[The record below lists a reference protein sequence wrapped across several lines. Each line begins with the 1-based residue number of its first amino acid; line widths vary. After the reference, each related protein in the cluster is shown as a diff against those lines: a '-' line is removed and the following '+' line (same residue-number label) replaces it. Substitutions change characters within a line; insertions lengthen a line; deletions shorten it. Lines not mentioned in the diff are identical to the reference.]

1 MLRTILVPL
10 DGSQLSEQALPIAG
24 PLAATMGARLLLVRA
39 AWVPHL
45 ADLSPEDAEIHSI
58 EVAEDY
64 LAAVKARLEADGLVV
79 DTAIPFAPAGE
90 GILIEID
97 LHRPDLVVMSTH
109 GRSGISRLLFG
120 SVAEAVAARSPAP
133 VLLVR
138 VARAELPIQPI
149 KPQPTILVPVD
160 GSAFA
165 ETALSS
171 AKELALALDGELVLM
186 RVVVPP
192 PQWVDPMVVLPYPNA
207 EATTREGIDAQT
219 YLANLVAQLQAEGIR
234 ARGVV
239 QFGRAAD
246 TILRECQACE
256 ADLIVMTT
264 HARTGWNRAVF
275 GSVAMGIL
283 YHTDRPLLLV
293 HPKAERAG
301 AAQEHAQDPPFL
313 IHA

>member
-10 DGSQLSEQALPIAG
+10 DGSPLSEQALPIAG
-24 PLAATMGARLLLVRA
+24 PLAAPTGARLLLVRA

-45 ADLSPEDAEIHSI
+45 ADLSPQDAEIHSI
-58 EVAEDY
+58 QVAEEY
-64 LAAVKARLEADGLVV
+64 LATIKTRLEADGLVV

-97 LHRPDLVVMSTH
+97 LHYPDLVVMSTH

-120 SVAEAVAARSPAP
+120 SVAETVVARSSAP

-149 KPQPTILVPVD
+149 KPQPAILVPLD

-165 ETALSS
+165 EAALVH
-171 AKELALALDGELVLM
+171 ARELALALGGELVLM
-186 RVVVPP
+186 RAVVPP
-192 PQWVDPMVVLPYPNA
+192 PQWVDPMVVLPYPTE
-207 EATTREGIDAQT
+207 EAVTREDIEAKT
-219 YLANLVAQLQAEGIR
+219 YLTDLVTQLHTEGIR

-239 QFGRAAD
+239 QIGRATD
-246 TILRECQACE
+246 SILHECEACE
-256 ADLIVMTT
+256 ADLIIMTT

-283 YHTDRPLLLV
+283 YHTDRPILLV
-293 HPKAERAG
+293 NPKAERAG
-301 AAQEHAQDPPFL
+301 EAEKPVKDPPLL
-313 IHA
+313 IHT

>member
-109 GRSGISRLLFG
+109 GRSGISRLRRANMPRIISSDG
-120 SVAEAVAARSPAP
+120 SCSKSREP
-133 VLLVR
+133 VSR
-138 VARAELPIQPI
+138 ARASRVRSSSVGPRPPVISTI
-149 KPQPTILVPVD
+149 SARATAVRRAPTLA
-160 GSAFA
+160 SR
-165 ETALSS
+165 SS
-171 AKELALALDGELVLM
+171 AI
-186 RVVVPP
+186 VV
-192 PQWVDPMVVLPYPNA
+192 
-207 EATTREGIDAQT
+207 
-219 YLANLVAQLQAEGIR
+219 
-234 ARGVV
+234 
-239 QFGRAAD
+239 
-246 TILRECQACE
+246 
-256 ADLIVMTT
+256 
-264 HARTGWNRAVF
+264 
-275 GSVAMGIL
+275 
-283 YHTDRPLLLV
+283 
-293 HPKAERAG
+293 
-301 AAQEHAQDPPFL
+301 
-313 IHA
+313 